1 MCPLISYTALSLT
14 HLHTEL
20 GCKLRGGSSILRRII
35 PNEDST
41 VNCQKSHFYGSWEM
55 NIGVLKR
62 KYFQH
67 DTAFATIRPLH
78 SLDAFVS

>member
-1 MCPLISYTALSLT
+1 MCPRISYTALSLT

-41 VNCQKSHFYGSWEM
+41 VNCQKSHLWQLGNEYWGPEEEIFS
-55 NIGVLKR
+55 
-62 KYFQH
+62 
-67 DTAFATIRPLH
+67 A
-78 SLDAFVS
+78 